1 MHIAFVEI
9 QNFRKLKACR
19 VEIAGAETIFV
30 GANNSGKT
38 SAMDALILFLKK
50 SRRKDFATTD
60 FTLSNWSP
68 LDHLGTQWVDSTDD
82 EEPDITVGAWLP
94 LLPSLDVWLK
104 ADEQDLHRVAHLL
117 PTLDW
122 TTDELLGVRLALAP
136 KNMDQLYKDFR
147 SAYKS
152 ARDAESASTKA
163 ESTLS
168 LWPKSMR
175 DFLDRRL
182 HSQFEVQSYILD
194 PTQCQDP
201 VQGIARPQSLPPASD
216 PLDRDPFNGLIKID
230 VITAQRG
237 FSDPKTED
245 ESSSGFARL
254 STQLR
259 RYFSKHLNPSEAPD
273 ASDIEAL
280 EAIEA
285 AKLVFNKKL
294 VTSFKP
300 AIRELEG
307 LNYPGFSDPK
317 ISIAS
322 KIDPHDSLDHE
333 AAVQFDLPGSDSLFL
348 PEKYNGLGYQNL
360 ISMVFNLIRFRDEWM
375 RVGKAAKN
383 QDGKDVAI
391 EPLHVVLVEEPEAH
405 LHAQIQQVFIK
416 KGYKVLR
423 NHPALADK
431 TCPTANARHPS
442 AGPLQLRPTAS
453 GKPSPPASNATTIN
467 CASTSK
473 PCLPAPQRSSFST
486 QMIVST
492 HSSHIAHELDFS
504 CLRYFRRQPATNQ
517 GEIPTATVI
526 NLSQTFGDED
536 ETSKFATRY
545 LRTTH
550 CDLFFADA
558 AILVEGSAERMLI
571 PHFVRTKF
579 PNLDQTYVSLLE
591 IGGAHAHRLKPLLE
605 TLELLSLVVTD
616 LDSILETSS
625 AKARPERG
633 KGYRTGNTT
642 LKDWAPRMELLDDLL
657 DLSDDAKQ
665 TADGLVRV
673 AYQCPFTVVYK
684 VGESKCEAIP
694 YTFEDS
700 LALTNLAL
708 FRGYEEPVGLL
719 NKLQA
724 ALGRDTLEDASIDMF
739 ANLEKGSKAEMA
751 LELLYLSEPDQLEP
765 PAYIANGLKWLEKN
779 LEARKADAISPKSA
793 EVSDA

>member
-1 MHIAFVEI
+1 MRIAFVEI

-19 VEIAGAETIFV
+19 IEIAQEETIFV

-50 SRRKDFATTD
+50 NRRKDFATTD
-60 FTLSNWSP
+60 FTLSNWSS
-68 LDHLGTQWVDSTDD
+68 LNQLGKQWVAYADD
-82 EEPDITVGAWLP
+82 EKPDIAVNAWP
-94 LLPSLDVWLK
+94 SLLPSVDVWLK

-122 TTDELLGVRLALAP
+122 TPNELLGVRLVLAP
-136 KNMDQLYKDFR
+136 KNMEQLYKDFR
-147 SAYKS
+147 IAYKS
-152 ARDAESASTKA
+152 ARDAESASTNA
-163 ESTLS
+163 ESPPS
-168 LWPKSMR
+168 LWPNSMR

-182 HSQFEVQSYILD
+182 PSQFEVQSYILD
-194 PTQCQDP
+194 PMQRKNP
-201 VQGIARPQSLPPASD
+201 EHGIAKPQSLPHDSD
-216 PLDRDPFNGLIKID
+216 PLNKDPFDGLIKID

-245 ESSSGFARL
+245 ESYGGFASL

-259 RYFSKHLNPSEAPD
+259 RYFSQHLNPSEAPD

-285 AKLVFNKKL
+285 AKTVFNEKL

-300 AIRELEG
+300 AIGELEG

-317 ISIAS
+317 ISITS
-322 KIDPHDSLDHE
+322 KIDPRDSLDHE

-360 ISMVFNLIRFRDEWM
+360 ISMVFSLIRFRDEWM

-383 QDGKDVAI
+383 QDAKDIPI

-416 KGYKVLR
+416 KGYKVLQS
-423 NHPALADK
+423 HAALAD
-431 TCPTANARHPS
+431 
-442 AGPLQLRPTAS
+442 
-453 GKPSPPASNATTIN
+453 
-467 CASTSK
+467 
-473 PCLPAPQRSSFST
+473 SSFST

-492 HSSHIAHELDFS
+492 HSSHIAHEPDFS
-504 CLRYFRRQPATNQ
+504 CLRYFRREPATQ
-517 GEIPTATVI
+517 KGDIPTATVI
-526 NLSQTFGDED
+526 NLSQTFGNNDK
-536 ETSKFATRY
+536 TSKFATRY

-558 AILVEGSAERMLI
+558 AILVEDSAERMLI
-571 PHFVRTKF
+571 PHFVRSKF
-579 PNLDQTYVSLLE
+579 PKLDQSYISLLE
-591 IGGAHAHRLKPLLE
+591 IGGAHAHRLKPLLD
-605 TLELLSLVVTD
+605 TLGLLSLVVTD
-616 LDSILETSS
+616 LDSILETGS

-642 LKDWAPRMELLDDLL
+642 LKDWAPGMELLDDLL

-665 TADGLVRV
+665 TANGLVRV
-673 AYQCPFTVVYK
+673 AYQCPFTVEYK
-684 VGESKCEAIP
+684 EGESEGEAIP

-708 FRGYEEPVGLL
+708 FRGYAEPVGLL

-724 ALGRDTLEDASIDMF
+724 SLGKDTLEDASNDMF
-739 ANLEKGSKAEMA
+739 CNLEKGSKAEMT
-751 LELLYLSEPDQLEP
+751 LELLYRSEPDQLEP
-765 PAYIANGLKWLEKN
+765 PGYIADGLKWLEKN
-779 LEARKADAISPKSA
+779 LEARKVDAILTEPG
-793 EVSDA
+793 EVHDA

>member
-1 MHIAFVEI
+1 MNITFFEI

-19 VEIAGAETIFV
+19 VKIAQQETIFV

-38 SAMDALILFLKK
+38 SAMDALILFLKQ
-50 SRRKDFATTD
+50 SRRKAFATTD
-60 FTLSNWSP
+60 FTLSNWSS
-68 LDHLGTQWVDSTDD
+68 LNHLGAQWIAAADD
-82 EEPDITVGAWLP
+82 EEPELAVDHLLP
-94 LLPSLDVWLK
+94 LLPCIDVWLT
-104 ADEQDLHRVAHLL
+104 ADEKDLHRVVHLL

-122 TTDELLGVRLALAP
+122 TPEESLGVRLVFAP
-136 KNMDQLYKDFR
+136 KNMEQLYKDFR
-147 SAYKS
+147 GAYKS
-152 ARDAESASTKA
+152 ARTAESASAKS
-163 ESTLS
+163 ESPLT
-168 LWPKSMR
+168 LWPKSLR
-175 DFLDRRL
+175 DFLDRQL

-201 VQGIARPQSLPPASD
+201 VQGVAKPQSLPTHSD
-216 PLDRDPFNGLIKID
+216 PLKKDPFDGLIKIN

-245 ESSSGFARL
+245 ESHSGFASL
-254 STQLR
+254 STQLG

-280 EAIEA
+280 EAIEE
-285 AKLVFNKKL
+285 AKTVFNEQLK
-294 VTSFKP
+294 TSFKP
-300 AIRELEG
+300 AIGELEG
-307 LNYPGFSDPK
+307 LNYPGFSDPR
-317 ISIAS
+317 ISITS
-322 KIDPHDSLDHE
+322 KIDPRDSLDHE
-333 AAVQFDLPGSDSLFL
+333 TAVQFDLPGADSLSL

-375 RVGKAAKN
+375 RVGKAAKS
-383 QDGKDVAI
+383 QGTKDAAI

-405 LHAQIQQVFIK
+405 LHAQVQQVFIK
-416 KGYKVLR
+416 KAYKVLSS
-423 NHPALADK
+423 HTALAD
-431 TCPTANARHPS
+431 
-442 AGPLQLRPTAS
+442 
-453 GKPSPPASNATTIN
+453 
-467 CASTSK
+467 
-473 PCLPAPQRSSFST
+473 SSFST

-504 CLRYFRRQPATNQ
+504 CLRYFRREPATKK

-526 NLSQTFGDED
+526 NLSQTFGDHD

-571 PHFVRTKF
+571 PHFVRAKF
-579 PNLDQTYVSLLE
+579 PKLDQSYISLLE
-591 IGGAHAHRLKPLLE
+591 IGGAHAHRLKPLLD
-605 TLELLSLVVTD
+605 TLGLLSLVVTD
-616 LDSILETSS
+616 LDSIQETGT

-642 LKDWAPRMELLDDLL
+642 LKDWVPKKESLDDLL

-673 AYQCPFTVVYK
+673 AYQCPITVKYK
-684 VGESKCEAIP
+684 EGDGEDEAIP

-708 FRGYEEPVGLL
+708 FRGYAKPVGLL
-719 NKLQA
+719 KKLQA
-724 ALGRDTLEDASIDMF
+724 ALGKDTLEGASKAMF
-739 ANLEKGSKAEMA
+739 DNLERGSKAEMA
-751 LELLYLSEPDQLEP
+751 LEILYLSEPHQVEP
-765 PAYIANGLKWLEKN
+765 SGYIADGLKWLEKN
-779 LEARKADAISPKSA
+779 LEARKVDAISTEPA
-793 EVSDA
+793 R

>member
-1 MHIAFVEI
+1 MRIAFIEI

-19 VEIAGAETIFV
+19 VDIAQQETIFV

-38 SAMDALILFLKK
+38 SAMDALILFLKQ
-50 SRRKDFATTD
+50 SRHKAFATTD
-60 FTLSNWSP
+60 FTLSNWSAIN
-68 LDHLGTQWVDSTDD
+68 HLGAQWVASADNKEAELAID
-82 EEPDITVGAWLP
+82 ALLP
-94 LLPSLDVWLK
+94 LVPSLDVWLT
-104 ADEQDLHRVAHLL
+104 ADEKDLHRVAHLL

-122 TTDELLGVRLALAP
+122 TPKELLGVRLVFAP
-136 KNMDQLYKDFR
+136 KNMEELYKDYR

-152 ARDAESASTKA
+152 ARDAESASTNA
-163 ESTLS
+163 EPPPS
-168 LWPKSMR
+168 LWPNSMR

-194 PTQCQDP
+194 PTQCQYP
-201 VQGIARPQSLPPASD
+201 VKGIANPQPVPTDTD
-216 PLDRDPFNGLIKID
+216 PLNKDPFADLIKID

-245 ESSSGFARL
+245 ESHSGFANL

-285 AKLVFNKKL
+285 AKTVFNEKL

-300 AIRELEG
+300 AIGELEG

-317 ISIAS
+317 ISITS
-322 KIDPHDSLDHE
+322 KIDPRDSLDHE

-383 QDGKDVAI
+383 QGAKDVAI

-416 KGYKVLR
+416 KAYQVLR
-423 NHPALADK
+423 SHAALVD
-431 TCPTANARHPS
+431 
-442 AGPLQLRPTAS
+442 
-453 GKPSPPASNATTIN
+453 
-467 CASTSK
+467 
-473 PCLPAPQRSSFST
+473 SSFST
-486 QMIVST
+486 QMVVST
-492 HSSHIAHELDFS
+492 HSSHIAHEVDFS
-504 CLRYFRRQPATNQ
+504 CLRYFRREPATEK

-526 NLSQTFGDED
+526 NLSQTFGDGD

-571 PHFVRTKF
+571 PHFVRAKF
-579 PNLDQTYVSLLE
+579 PKLDQSYISLLE
-591 IGGAHAHRLKPLLE
+591 IGGAHAHRLKPLLD
-605 TLELLSLVVTD
+605 TLGLLSLVVTD
-616 LDSILETSS
+616 VDSILETGR

-642 LKDWAPRMELLDDLL
+642 LKGWVPQIELLDDLL
-657 DLSDDAKQ
+657 NLSNEKKQ

-673 AYQCPFTVVYK
+673 AYQCPITVGYK
-684 VGESKCEAIP
+684 ESGGEDEAIP

-700 LALTNLAL
+700 LALTNLSL
-708 FRGYEEPVGLL
+708 FRGYAEPVGLL

-724 ALGRDTLEDASIDMF
+724 SLGKDNLDDAVNDMF
-739 ANLEKGSKAEMA
+739 RNLEKGSKAELA
-751 LELLYLSEPDQLEP
+751 LELLYRSEPNQLEP
-765 PAYIANGLKWLEKN
+765 PGYIADGLKWLEKS
-779 LEARKADAISPKSA
+779 LEAKAVVAILTEPEEA
-793 EVSDA
+793 NGA

>member
-1 MHIAFVEI
+1 MRIAFVEI

-19 VEIAGAETIFV
+19 IEIAQEETIFV

-50 SRRKDFATTD
+50 NRRKDFATTD
-60 FTLSNWSP
+60 FTLSNWSS
-68 LDHLGTQWVDSTDD
+68 LNQLGKQWVAYADD
-82 EEPDITVGAWLP
+82 EKPDIAVNAWP
-94 LLPSLDVWLK
+94 SLLPSVDVWLK

-122 TTDELLGVRLALAP
+122 TPNELLGVRLVLAP
-136 KNMDQLYKDFR
+136 KNMEQLYKDFR
-147 SAYKS
+147 IAYKS
-152 ARDAESASTKA
+152 ARDAESASTNA
-163 ESTLS
+163 ESPPS
-168 LWPKSMR
+168 LWPNSMR

-182 HSQFEVQSYILD
+182 PSQFEVQSYILD
-194 PTQCQDP
+194 PMQRKNP
-201 VQGIARPQSLPPASD
+201 EHGIAKPQSLPHDSD
-216 PLDRDPFNGLIKID
+216 PLNKDPFDGLIKID

-245 ESSSGFARL
+245 ESYGGFASL

-259 RYFSKHLNPSEAPD
+259 RYFSQHLNPSEAPD

-285 AKLVFNKKL
+285 AKTVFNEKL

-300 AIRELEG
+300 AIGELEG

-317 ISIAS
+317 ISITS
-322 KIDPHDSLDHE
+322 KIDPRDSLDHE

-360 ISMVFNLIRFRDEWM
+360 ISMVFSLIRFRDEWM

-383 QDGKDVAI
+383 QDAKDIPI

-416 KGYKVLR
+416 KGYKVLQS
-423 NHPALADK
+423 HAALAD
-431 TCPTANARHPS
+431 
-442 AGPLQLRPTAS
+442 
-453 GKPSPPASNATTIN
+453 
-467 CASTSK
+467 
-473 PCLPAPQRSSFST
+473 SSFST

-492 HSSHIAHELDFS
+492 HSSHIAHEPDFS
-504 CLRYFRRQPATNQ
+504 CLRYFRREPATQ
-517 GEIPTATVI
+517 KGDIPTATVI
-526 NLSQTFGDED
+526 NLSQTFGNNDK
-536 ETSKFATRY
+536 TSKFATRY

-571 PHFVRTKF
+571 PHFVRSKF
-579 PNLDQTYVSLLE
+579 PKLDQSYISLLE
-591 IGGAHAHRLKPLLE
+591 IGGAHAHRLKPLLD
-605 TLELLSLVVTD
+605 TLGLLSLVVTD
-616 LDSILETSS
+616 LDSILETGS

-642 LKDWAPRMELLDDLL
+642 LKDWAPGMELLDDLL

-673 AYQCPFTVVYK
+673 AYQCPFTVEYK
-684 VGESKCEAIP
+684 EGESEGEAIP

-708 FRGYEEPVGLL
+708 FRGYAEPVGLL

-724 ALGRDTLEDASIDMF
+724 SLGKDTLEDASNDMF
-739 ANLEKGSKAEMA
+739 CNLEKGSKAEMA
-751 LELLYLSEPDQLEP
+751 LELLYRSEPDQLEP
-765 PAYIANGLKWLEKN
+765 PGYIADGLKWLEKN
-779 LEARKADAISPKSA
+779 LEARKVDAILTEPG
-793 EVSDA
+793 EVHDA

>member
-1 MHIAFVEI
+1 M
-9 QNFRKLKACR
+9 
-19 VEIAGAETIFV
+19 
-30 GANNSGKT
+30 
-38 SAMDALILFLKK
+38 
-50 SRRKDFATTD
+50 
-60 FTLSNWSP
+60 
-68 LDHLGTQWVDSTDD
+68 
-82 EEPDITVGAWLP
+82 
-94 LLPSLDVWLK
+94 
-104 ADEQDLHRVAHLL
+104 
-117 PTLDW
+117 
-122 TTDELLGVRLALAP
+122 LAP
-136 KNMDQLYKDFR
+136 KNMEQLYKDFR

-152 ARDAESASTKA
+152 ARQAESASTTA
-163 ESTLS
+163 ESPPF

-182 HSQFEVQSYILD
+182 QSQFEVQSYILD
-194 PTQCQDP
+194 PTRRQTP
-201 VQGIARPQSLPPASD
+201 EQGIARPQSLPPDSD
-216 PLDRDPFNGLIKID
+216 PIKKDPFDGLIKID

-245 ESSSGFARL
+245 EPHSGFASL

-285 AKLVFNKKL
+285 AKTVFNEKL

-300 AIRELEG
+300 AIGELEG

-317 ISIAS
+317 ISITS
-322 KIDPHDSLDHE
+322 KIDPRDSLDHE

-375 RVGKAAKN
+375 QVGKAAKH
-383 QDGKDVAI
+383 QDAKDAAI

-405 LHAQIQQVFIK
+405 LHAQVQQVFIK

-423 NHPALADK
+423 RHAALAD
-431 TCPTANARHPS
+431 
-442 AGPLQLRPTAS
+442 
-453 GKPSPPASNATTIN
+453 
-467 CASTSK
+467 TSY
-473 PCLPAPQRSSFST
+473 ST

-492 HSSHIAHELDFS
+492 HSSHIAHELDCS
-504 CLRYFRRQPATNQ
+504 CLRYFRREPATKT

-526 NLSQTFGDED
+526 NLSQTFGDHD

-571 PHFVRTKF
+571 PHFVRAKF
-579 PNLDQTYVSLLE
+579 HKLDQSYISLLE
-591 IGGAHAHRLKPLLE
+591 IGGAHAHRLKPLLD
-605 TLELLSLVVTD
+605 TLGLLSLIVTD
-616 LDSILETSS
+616 LDSIQDTGT
-625 AKARPERG
+625 AKARPKRG
-633 KGYRTGNTT
+633 EDYRTGNTT
-642 LKDWAPRMELLDDLL
+642 LKSWVPKMEPLDDLL

-665 TADGLVRV
+665 TSDGLVRV
-673 AYQCPFTVVYK
+673 AYQCPITVEFK
-684 VGESKCEAIP
+684 EGESEGEAIP

-700 LALTNLAL
+700 LALTNIAL
-708 FRGYEEPVGLL
+708 FRGYAKPVGLL

-724 ALGRDTLEDASIDMF
+724 ALGKDTLENASNDMF
-739 ANLEKGSKAEMA
+739 FNLEKGSKAEMA
-751 LELLYLSEPDQLEP
+751 LELLYRSDPDQLEP
-765 PAYIANGLKWLEKN
+765 PGYIADGLKWLERN
-779 LEARKADAISPKSA
+779 LEARKVDAIIT
-793 EVSDA
+793 ERRDMTDA

>member
-1 MHIAFVEI
+1 MHIAFIEI

-19 VEIAGAETIFV
+19 VDIAQQETIFV

-38 SAMDALILFLKK
+38 SAMDALILFLKQ
-50 SRRKDFATTD
+50 SRHKAFATTD
-60 FTLSNWSP
+60 FTLSNWSAFN
-68 LDHLGTQWVDSTDD
+68 HLGAQWVASADNKEAELAVD
-82 EEPDITVGAWLP
+82 ALLP
-94 LLPSLDVWLK
+94 LLPSIDVWLT
-104 ADEQDLHRVAHLL
+104 ADEKDLHRVAHLL

-122 TTDELLGVRLALAP
+122 TPKEFLGVRLVFAP
-136 KNMDQLYKDFR
+136 KNMEQLYKDFR

-152 ARDAESASTKA
+152 ARDAESASTNA
-163 ESTLS
+163 ESPPS
-168 LWPKSMR
+168 LWPNSMR

-194 PTQCQDP
+194 PTQRQTP
-201 VQGIARPQSLPPASD
+201 VQGIARPQSIPPDID
-216 PLDRDPFNGLIKID
+216 PLNKHPLADLIKID

-245 ESSSGFARL
+245 ESHSGFASL

-285 AKLVFNKKL
+285 AKTVFNEKL

-300 AIRELEG
+300 AIGELEG

-317 ISIAS
+317 ISITS
-322 KIDPHDSLDHE
+322 KIDPRDSLDHE

-383 QDGKDVAI
+383 QDAKDVAI
-391 EPLHVVLVEEPEAH
+391 ELLHVVLIEEPEAH

-423 NHPALADK
+423 SHAALAD
-431 TCPTANARHPS
+431 
-442 AGPLQLRPTAS
+442 
-453 GKPSPPASNATTIN
+453 
-467 CASTSK
+467 
-473 PCLPAPQRSSFST
+473 SSFNT
-486 QMIVST
+486 QMVVST
-492 HSSHIAHELDFS
+492 HSSHIAHEVDFS
-504 CLRYFRRQPATNQ
+504 CLRYFRREPATKK

-526 NLSQTFGDED
+526 NLSQTFGDDD

-571 PHFVRTKF
+571 PHFVRAKF
-579 PNLDQTYVSLLE
+579 PKLDQSYISLLE
-591 IGGAHAHRLKPLLE
+591 IGGAHAHRLKPLLD
-605 TLELLSLVVTD
+605 TLGLLSLVVTD
-616 LDSILETSS
+616 LDSILETGR
-625 AKARPERG
+625 AKVRPERG

-642 LKDWAPRMELLDDLL
+642 LKEWVPQIELLDDLL
-657 DLSDDAKQ
+657 DLSNEKKQ

-673 AYQCPFTVVYK
+673 AYQCPITVEYK
-684 VGESKCEAIP
+684 ESGGQDEAIL

-708 FRGYEEPVGLL
+708 FRGYAEPVGLL

-724 ALGRDTLEDASIDMF
+724 SLGKDTLEDAANDMF
-739 ANLEKGSKAEMA
+739 RNLEKGSKAEMA
-751 LELLYLSEPDQLEP
+751 LELLYRSEPDQLEP
-765 PAYIANGLKWLEKN
+765 PGYIADGLKWLEKN
-779 LEARKADAISPKSA
+779 LEAKTVDAILTEPE
-793 EVSDA
+793 EVNGA